1 MERAMGIEP
10 WSEAWEARNKN
21 LKTLELGTLSRFA
34 KPLIWKMKAMEGH
47 LAWRATYVGAEP
59 TGERGLVNS
68 SGFTKLLHP
77 VCPRAFKPTAMPL
90 YCRDGFLQDRSEEHT
105 SELQSHSDLVCR
117 LLLEKKKK

>member
-34 KPLIWKMKAMEGH
+34 KSLIWKMKAMEGH
-47 LAWRATYVGAEP
+47 LAWRATYVGAE
-59 TGERGLVNS
+59 
-68 SGFTKLLHP
+68 
-77 VCPRAFKPTAMPL
+77 
-90 YCRDGFLQDRSEEHT
+90 RSEEHT

-117 LLLEKKKK
+117 LLLEKKKSTRGRNPLTSPSMYLY

>member
-10 WSEAWEARNKN
+10 TSEAWEARNKN

-90 YCRDGFLQDRSEEHT
+90 YCRDGFLQDCARRSVGI
-105 SELQSHSDLVCR
+105 LPGA
-117 LLLEKKKK
+117 

>member
-77 VCPRAFKPTAMPL
+77 VCPRAL
-90 YCRDGFLQDRSEEHT
+90 DRKST
-105 SELQSHSDLVCR
+105 RLNSSHRTISYAVFCL
-117 LLLEKKKK
+117 KKKKKNPRLYNQ

>member
-68 SGFTKLLHP
+68 SGGKAQNCL
-77 VCPRAFKPTAMPL
+77 C
-90 YCRDGFLQDRSEEHT
+90 GIFLSSCKT
-105 SELQSHSDLVCR
+105 MTI
-117 LLLEKKKK
+117 